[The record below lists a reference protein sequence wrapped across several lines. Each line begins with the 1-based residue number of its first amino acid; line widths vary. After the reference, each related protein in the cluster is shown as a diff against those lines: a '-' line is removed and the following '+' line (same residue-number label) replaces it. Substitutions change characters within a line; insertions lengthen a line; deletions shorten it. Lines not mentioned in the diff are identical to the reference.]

1 MAANCSA
8 GCGRPPGPP
17 TPAPAPSSKPL
28 EHERSSGMKPIY
40 TGLVGDVGGTNAR
53 FALIDG
59 EGRVRN
65 LHIYPAANYA
75 ALSDIIADYL
85 ERTLGKG
92 RRPPRAVIAVAGPV
106 LDGEIEFTNLDWVVS
121 EGELLVQFEF
131 EAVRLINDFAAQA
144 LACPMLGADALKV
157 LGPPLRGP
165 ADCPMLVLGAGTGF
179 GVAGLARSERGDVEV
194 STEGGHAAFAPSDD
208 VEVEIW
214 SKFRE
219 RYGRVSIERI
229 LSGRGLYELYGF
241 LAALKQQPTPLQN
254 EKEVHDAA
262 AKGDDLAAET
272 LDRFCAILGSVSGDL
287 ALSFGA
293 RGGVF
298 VSGGIAPRMADRL
311 ANGGFRARFE
321 DKGRLSP
328 YVSQIPT
335 SLVAR
340 PYPALLG
347 AAREPGMMGRL

>member
-1 MAANCSA
+1 
-8 GCGRPPGPP
+8 
-17 TPAPAPSSKPL
+17 
-28 EHERSSGMKPIY
+28 MKPQY
-40 TGLVGDVGGTNAR
+40 SGLVGDVGGTNAR
-53 FALIDG
+53 FALIDS

-65 LHIYPAANYA
+65 LHIYPAAGYA
-75 ALSDIIADYL
+75 TLSDIIADYL

-144 LACPMLGADALKV
+144 LACPMLGPDALRP
-157 LGPPLRGP
+157 LGPQLRGP
-165 ADCPMLVLGAGTGF
+165 SDCPMLVLGAGTGF

-214 SKFRE
+214 GQFRK

-229 LSGRGLYELYGF
+229 LSGRGLFELYGF
-241 LAALKQQPTPLQN
+241 LAAMRQQTPTLQDEKQ
-254 EKEVHDAA
+254 VHEAA
-262 AKGDDLAAET
+262 GKGDALAGET
-272 LDRFCAILGSVSGDL
+272 LDRFCGILGSVCGDL

-298 VSGGIAPRMADRL
+298 VSGGIAPRLADRL
-311 ANGGFRARFE
+311 ATGDFRARFE
-321 DKGRLSP
+321 DKGRLKT
-328 YVSQIPT
+328 YMQQIPT
-335 SLVAR
+335 SLVIH
-340 PYPALLG
+340 PYPAIIG
-347 AAREPGMMGRL
+347 AARGLGMMERL